1 MIEVEIK
8 AKIENPKYE
17 IEKLD
22 KLGAKYSHT
31 ERQHDIYFNA
41 PDKDYKKTDEAL
53 RIRKIP
59 KNDTE
64 FEKILTYKGPKL
76 NDISKTRKEI
86 EVKISSITK
95 MSEIL
100 ENLGFK
106 KSATVDKIR
115 RIFTYENYTITID
128 KLEKLGTYMEIE
140 DVVSDDENIDE
151 ICDNIMEIF
160 KKLDITDNFER
171 TSYLELLEENK
182 EN

>member
-8 AKIENPKYE
+8 AKIENPKKE

-22 KLGAKYSHT
+22 ELGAKYSHT

-53 RIRKIP
+53 RIRSIP

-64 FEKILTYKGPKL
+64 FENILTYKGPKL
-76 NDISKTRKEI
+76 NNISKTRKEV
-86 EVKISSITK
+86 EVKINSVEK

-106 KSATVDKIR
+106 KSSTVDKIR
-115 RIFTYENYTITID
+115 RIFTYKNYTITID
-128 KLEKLGTYMEIE
+128 KLKTLGTYMEIE
-140 DVVSDDENIDE
+140 EVVDEKSNIDE
-151 ICDNIMEIF
+151 ICENIMQIF

-171 TSYLELLEENK
+171 TSYLELLEEK
-182 EN
+182 RR